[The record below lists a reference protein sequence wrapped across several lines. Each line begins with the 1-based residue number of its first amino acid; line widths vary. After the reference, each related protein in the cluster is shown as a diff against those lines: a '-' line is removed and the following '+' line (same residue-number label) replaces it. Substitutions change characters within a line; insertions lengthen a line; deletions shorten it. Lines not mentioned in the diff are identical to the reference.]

1 MDEKEQ
7 VLREVQAIELEM
19 LKAVAELCD
28 RHEIRYYLYCGT
40 LLGAVRHGGFIP
52 WDDDVD
58 LAMPLED
65 YFRFL
70 EVADELPPQY
80 CVQSIENTPHYFQ
93 LWAKVHAN
101 GTTFMK
107 KSQAAIDVHWGISLD
122 IYPMIGA
129 AGTHA
134 GMLLQRVILEGAR
147 YLAQAERFS
156 KLDLGPQW
164 LHGVDRIVLLVPLS
178 WRRGTVK
185 MLRRVA
191 MCSPKEGRK
200 VGTLDSRPFW
210 GKFKAE
216 SFQKQIR
223 TKYENTEFW
232 IPADYDKVLRRMYG
246 DYMILP
252 PEGMRYAH
260 WDSTMIV
267 DPNRDYREYQ
277 QELRKK

>member
-1 MDEKEQ
+1 
-7 VLREVQAIELEM
+7 
-19 LKAVAELCD
+19 
-28 RHEIRYYLYCGT
+28 
-40 LLGAVRHGGFIP
+40 
-52 WDDDVD
+52 
-58 LAMPLED
+58 
-65 YFRFL
+65 
-70 EVADELPPQY
+70 
-80 CVQSIENTPHYFQ
+80 
-93 LWAKVHAN
+93 
-101 GTTFMK
+101 
-107 KSQAAIDVHWGISLD
+107 
-122 IYPMIGA
+122 MIGA

-134 GMLLQRVILEGAR
+134 GMLLQRVILESAR

-277 QELRKK
+277 QELRKT